1 MIPFPPTIAA
11 WLASKTAGIA
21 GRALMWLLIILIGFA
36 PFYLS
41 YRAGFN
47 ASEAKHVKAE
57 AKAQIAD
64 LQWLVNERETNARLA
79 GDYVLRRAATTVR
92 YEKLLRRIHDVT
104 TVYRDAP
111 DAAPQP
117 LPRCVFT
124 VGFARLWDRASAGA
138 AFEPDATGG
147 VSGTASTAAATSPA
161 AASDAISSQ

>member
-1 MIPFPPTIAA
+1 MIPFPPAIAA

-21 GRALMWLLIILIGFA
+21 GRALLWLLIILIGFA

-47 ASEAKHVKAE
+47 ASEAKHAKTE

-64 LQWLVNERETNARLA
+64 LQWLVNEHETNARLA

-92 YEKLLRRIHDVT
+92 YEKLIRRIHDVT

-111 DAAPQP
+111 GAAPQP

-124 VGFARLWDRASAGA
+124 VGFARLWDSASAGA
-138 AFEPDATGG
+138 ASEPDAASG
-147 VSGTASTAAATSPA
+147 VPRTAPA
-161 AASDAISSQ
+161 AAAAAPAAAPTAIGDQ